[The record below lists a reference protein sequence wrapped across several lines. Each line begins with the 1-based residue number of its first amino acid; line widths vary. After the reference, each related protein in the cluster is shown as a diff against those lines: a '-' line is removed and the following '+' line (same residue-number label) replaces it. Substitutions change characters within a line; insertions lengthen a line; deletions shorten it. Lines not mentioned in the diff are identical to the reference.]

1 LSKGPTSTEK
11 GEEAMRH
18 KFIPNAVP
26 FFVLAAVAVLLLVA
40 GSSVSAQTGTVTR
53 DPVRTQVQVIT
64 VVPDSG
70 VTIPQDVTIAYQRVN
85 VTIAN
90 QVATTHIDQ
99 LFVNNNDWL
108 AEGTY
113 LFPLPEGATVSQLTM
128 WVDGVPIEA
137 KILEKDEARAIYD
150 AIVRQLRDPA
160 LLEYVGSSAIQANVF
175 PIPPGDQRRIEIEY
189 TQVLPADNGLVHYR
203 FPQSTQLYTNTL
215 IDSQSIQ
222 VQVQANE
229 ALRTVYSPSH
239 RVAISRDGDFRAVV
253 GYEEQN
259 VRPDTDFDLF
269 YSVSPEEIGLN
280 LLTYRE
286 TGEDGFFL
294 LLVTPGIDAGEVAA
308 KDVLLVLD
316 TSGSMFG
323 EKMDQ
328 TKEAA
333 QYVIDHL
340 NPEDRFNIITFS
352 TDVRSYHPTLLPAA
366 EPGDYRRFIQNLEAI
381 GGTNISQALLEALY
395 QVDVERPTTIIF
407 MTDGLA
413 NAGISHT
420 PLLLEAIEQAA
431 PPNVRLFAFG
441 VGDDVDTGLLD
452 GLANNHRG
460 TTTYVRPSEAIDEA
474 ISSFYAKIQAPVLT
488 DISLDFEGVMAEQ
501 LYPQTLP
508 DLFAGGQLVLA
519 GRYRDGGP
527 ATIKLQGTVNGRL
540 QTFTYDDQFF
550 RHSGGEAFIP
560 RLWATRAIGQ
570 MLTQMRLHGE
580 DQELVQSVV
589 DLSIRYGIITPYT
602 SYLIEE
608 DDIFSQTARET
619 IVQNEVADREA
630 AEPQVS
636 GSTAVQEA
644 VTGGQ
649 MAAAEAPAAPERII
663 SDRDG
668 RAVAVEEVVQ
678 VVGDKTFVW
687 RNGRWVDTVY
697 QPESHAVEQIDFA
710 ADAYFDLVTALPRLG
725 RYLALGQNVLIVHEG
740 AAYEITGSP
749 TEASS
754 QAAIP
759 AALQQLTGEP
769 GGLPG
774 TDRAGTDSAPPSRSN
789 LPLVMV
795 VVLLLITA
803 VLFLV
808 NRFR

>member
-1 LSKGPTSTEK
+1 MK
-11 GEEAMRH
+11 H
-18 KFIPNAVP
+18 KFILSAVP
-26 FFVLAAVAVLLLVA
+26 FFVLTAVAVLLLVT
-40 GSSVSAQTGTVTR
+40 GGRTSAQTEAVTR
-53 DPVRTQVQVIT
+53 TSSQVQVIT
-64 VVPDSG
+64 LVPDPG
-70 VTIPQDVTIAYQRVN
+70 VTTPPDVTIAYQRVN

-175 PIPPGDQRRIEIEY
+175 PIPPRDQRRIEIEY

-203 FPQSTQLYTNTL
+203 FPQSTQLYTNTPL
-215 IDSQSIQ
+215 DNQSIQ
-222 VQVQANE
+222 VQIQANE

-253 GYEEQN
+253 GYEDQH

-269 YSVSPEEIGLN
+269 YSVSPEAIGLN

-286 TGEDGFFL
+286 AGEDGFFL
-294 LLVTPGIDAGEVAA
+294 LLAAPGIDAGEVAA
-308 KDVLLVLD
+308 KDVILVLD
-316 TSGSMFG
+316 ISGSMRG
-323 EKMDQ
+323 EKMAQ

-395 QVDVERPTTIIF
+395 QVDVERPTTLIF

-413 NAGISHT
+413 NAGIT
-420 PLLLEAIEQAA
+420 DTGLLLDAVQQAA
-431 PPNVRLFAFG
+431 PSNVRLFAFG
-441 VGDDVDTGLLD
+441 VGDDVDTTLLD
-452 GLANNHRG
+452 GLAGNHRG
-460 TTTYVRPSEAIDEA
+460 TTTYVRPFQAIDEA

-488 DISLDFEGVMAEQ
+488 DISLDFEGVVAEQ
-501 LYPQTLP
+501 LYPQILP
-508 DLFAGGQLVLA
+508 DLFAGSQLVLA
-519 GRYRDGGP
+519 GRYREGGP
-527 ATIKLQGTVNGRL
+527 ATIRLQGTVNGRW

-550 RHSGGEAFIP
+550 RQSGGDAFIP
-560 RLWATRAIGQ
+560 RLWATRAIGH

-580 DQELVQSVV
+580 DRELVQSVV

-619 IVQNEVADREA
+619 IVQNEVADRVA

-636 GSTAVQEA
+636 GSMAVQEA
-644 VTGGQ
+644 VTEGE
-649 MAAAEAPAAPERII
+649 MVAAEAPAPMVTAIVG
-663 SDRDG
+663 RDG
-668 RAVAVEEVVQ
+668 QATAVEEVVQ
-678 VVGDKTFVW
+678 VVGGKTFVW

-697 QPESHAVEQIDFA
+697 RPENHTVEPITFA
-710 ADAYFDLVTALPRLG
+710 ADAYFDLVTAVPQLG
-725 RYLALGQNVLIVHEG
+725 PYLALGQNVLIVHEG
-740 AAYEITGSP
+740 TAYEITGSP
-749 TEASS
+749 ADNDS
-754 QAAIP
+754 P
-759 AALQQLTGEP
+759 ATTSGTGETP
-769 GGLPG
+769 VVPWQV
-774 TDRAGTDSAPPSRSN
+774 TDEPINSSDHDATVPTRTS
-789 LPLVMV
+789 LPLVV
-795 VVLLLITA
+795 IATLLLVA
-803 VLFLV
+803 VALFLV